1 MDLGDSIL
9 QDRLRLKPLT
19 VLPANL
25 RAGDI
30 LYLDG
35 CPNYETGVY
44 FCFGFSPSGV
54 ELLYPFAERK
64 DMIKYFR
71 KKDLI

>member
-1 MDLGDSIL
+1 MDLGDTIL

-19 VLPANL
+19 ILPIL

-35 CPNYETGVY
+35 CQNYETGVY
-44 FCFGFSPSGV
+44 FCFGFNTDNI
-54 ELLYPFAERK
+54 ELLYPLAERK
-64 DMIKYFR
+64 EMIKYFR
-71 KKDLI
+71 KKKLL